1 MYLDDPL
8 PMHSNL
14 HTDMRTIQSTNQQH
28 IADQLHSR
36 DTDSNMFDPYL
47 ERRPTS
53 SFSNTQPY
61 DNLNAT
67 LYNLQY
73 DRYCNHGGTLS
84 PVSTKPTIDTIALIN
99 ATWPLGTYPYC
110 QHFHQNVTPHYYS
123 LGRATTEW
131 KHWLNYTDPSP

>member
-1 MYLDDPL
+1 MTPYQCTATFTRICELSSP
-8 PMHSNL
+8 P
-14 HTDMRTIQSTNQQH
+14 TNNTSPTNF
-28 IADQLHSR
+28 IAVTQTPTFSIPIP
-36 DTDSNMFDPYL
+36 NV
-47 ERRPTS
+47 PTS

-61 DNLNAT
+61 DNINAT

-73 DRYCNHGGTLS
+73 DRYCNRGGTLS

-131 KHWLNYTDPSP
+131 KHWLNYTDTSP